1 MDRKYKLYQWGKG
14 PKVLLIPD
22 KGIGT
27 VYVEMIVNNCGLFTD
42 EVVEMSHFMEHMQA
56 KFTSVKYPCAKKIR
70 RELEECGCY
79 KNAST
84 TNGQTNYYFTCMR
97 EYLSR
102 ILDIFLESFIHFKM
116 DTSIFSAEKIAVITE
131 ISQNNIAD
139 IWKTF
144 YTTIEQQ
151 LYGPRI
157 PFAYATPEERIQST
171 KQIQPQ
177 DLTAFRKKYYENPE
191 MYTLVIAGDFSPS
204 TVLQEIR
211 NKFVKPLLHQ
221 YQKHA
226 VQVSSSSI
234 PTFPLVFQDGT
245 ILHVKNKTRLPDY
258 KIRITWG
265 IGNQV
270 TPSDIK
276 QRATIHLM
284 SSILE
289 KRLFE
294 ILRMRKEMVYGVH
307 VDFFPD
313 YYGSG
318 QFMIR
323 TETVKKNLSHLLQ
336 IVEREFRKLSIT
348 IVPSKEFDGVKNER
362 RMLFYKDRQD
372 TSPENFA
379 QFYSKQVS
387 MGKPII
393 TNTCLYNAYMKITPK
408 DILQVSGMILKC
420 PRLIVYSG

>member
-1 MDRKYKLYQWGKG
+1 MDRKYKLYQWEKG

-56 KFTSVKYPCAKKIR
+56 KFTSVKYPCAKKIQ
-70 RELEECGCY
+70 RELEEYGCD
-79 KNAST
+79 KNAYTSD
-84 TNGQTNYYFTCMR
+84 GQTNYHFTCVR

-151 LYGPRI
+151 LYGPGI
-157 PFAYATPEERIQST
+157 PFAYATPEERIESV
-171 KQIQPQ
+171 KQIQPR
-177 DLTAFRKKYYENPE
+177 DLTAFRKKHYENPE
-191 MYTLVIAGDFSPS
+191 MYTLVVAGDFSAS
-204 TVLQEIR
+204 AVLREIR
-211 NKFVKPLLHQ
+211 NKFVTPFLHQ
-221 YQKHA
+221 YQHEKH
-226 VQVSSSSI
+226 SII
-234 PTFPLVFQDGT
+234 PTFPLIFKDGT
-245 ILHVKNKTRLPDY
+245 IIHVKNKTRLPDY
-258 KIRITWG
+258 KIRIIWG
-265 IGNQV
+265 IGNQI
-270 TPSDIK
+270 TPSDVK
-276 QRATIHLM
+276 QRAAIHLM

-294 ILRMRKEMVYGVH
+294 ILRMREEMVYGVH
-307 VDFFPD
+307 VDFIPD

-323 TETVKKNLSHLLQ
+323 TETAKKNLSRLLH
-336 IVEREFRKLSIT
+336 VMEKEFKKLSTT

-362 RMLFYKDRQD
+362 RMWFYKDRQD

-379 QFYSKQVS
+379 QFYSQQIS

-393 TNTCLYNAYMKITPK
+393 TNTSLYNAYMKITPK
-408 DILQVSGMILKC
+408 DILHASGMILKC

>member
-1 MDRKYKLYQWGKG
+1 MDRKYKLYEWEKG
-14 PKVLLIPD
+14 PKVLFIPD
-22 KGIGT
+22 KGVGT

-56 KFTSVKYPCAKKIR
+56 KLTSVKYPCAKKIR
-70 RELEECGCY
+70 RELEEYGCD
-79 KNAST
+79 KNAYTSD
-84 TNGQTNYYFTCMR
+84 GQTNYHFTCMR

-157 PFAYATPEERIQST
+157 PFAYATPEERIEST
-171 KQIQPQ
+171 KQIQLR

-191 MYTLVIAGDFSPS
+191 MYTLVVAGDFSPS
-204 TVLQEIR
+204 VILQEIR
-211 NKFVKPLLHQ
+211 NKFVTPFLHQ
-221 YQKHA
+221 DQDQKQSA
-226 VQVSSSSI
+226 QAI
-234 PTFPLVFQDGT
+234 PTFPLIFKDGT
-245 ILHVKNKTRLPDY
+245 IIHVKNKTRLPDY

-265 IGNQV
+265 IGNQI
-270 TPSDIK
+270 TPSDVK
-276 QRATIHLM
+276 QRVAIHLM
-284 SSILE
+284 SSILK

-294 ILRMRKEMVYGVH
+294 ILRMREEMVYGVH
-307 VDFFPD
+307 VDFVPD

-323 TETVKKNLSHLLQ
+323 TETAKKNLSRLLH
-336 IVEREFRKLSIT
+336 VLEKEFEKLSTT
-348 IVPSKEFDGVKNER
+348 IVPSKEFAGVKNKR

-379 QFYSKQVS
+379 KFYRQQVS
-387 MGKPII
+387 MGKPVI
-393 TNTCLYNAYMKITPK
+393 TNTRLYNAYMKTTSK
-408 DILQVSGMILKC
+408 DIMKASEMVLKC